1 MIRDEGVRA
10 GGHSKVAGFNE
21 LPCQATAE
29 TSAKEA
35 QDLP

>member
-1 MIRDEGVRA
+1 MIRDVGVMA

-21 LPCQATAE
+21 LPCQSTAE
-29 TSAKEA
+29 TNAKEA